1 LKLKVKPLLS
11 GIKDKIFIF
20 IKYLIIDDFIIK
32 KPHTKESELNYSY
45 YYELIVKKELSR
57 E

>member
-32 KPHTKESELNYSY
+32 KLHIKESELNSY